1 MRNSAEAFGSDADK
15 VEFRF
20 RDGRELLLEARRM
33 SVPASWVV
41 GSHISGQ
48 ACPEIIRI
56 IRDSGGRVE
65 GPDQG
70 MQLGQLAA
78 IHDLVR
84 GLRSDV

>member
-1 MRNSAEAFGSDADK
+1 
-15 VEFRF
+15 
-20 RDGRELLLEARRM
+20 M
-33 SVPASWVV
+33 SFPASWIV

-56 IRDSGGRVE
+56 IRQSGGRVE

-78 IHDLVR
+78 IHEAWFEDSVR
-84 GLRSDV
+84 ESEEADDPRDQLIVTRIK